1 MGDSMKHMINYS
13 NFSADELSGIL
24 ALALDMKADP
34 EKYAHAL
41 EEKKLYTL
49 FEKTSTRTFLSFA
62 TGITELGGSY
72 YNQNWQDSN
81 FALAEPVS
89 EIKYICR
96 NVDIIMA
103 RLMKNEM
110 VELFAE
116 HATVPFIN
124 GCDNSFHPCQ
134 ILADAMTLIEKFGS
148 LDVKLLY
155 VGAKNNVFNSLVEF
169 FAKMG
174 RGTLYGFTPIVNKT
188 VCGEEFYRAAAA
200 TGNYIELD
208 PTLSPAALRE
218 IARDMDAVY
227 TDTWIDMEFFND
239 PAYSE
244 KKREVLNKML
254 PYQVNEALMEGSH
267 AIVLHDMPIHA
278 EYEISQG
285 VMEKN
290 LEHILDQAENRRHTE
305 KALMYTLLKGDS
317 NGKTL

>member
-1 MGDSMKHMINYS
+1 MKHMINYS
-13 NFSADELSGIL
+13 NFSAGELAGIL
-24 ALALDMKADP
+24 SLALDMKAKP

-41 EEKKLYTL
+41 EGRKLYTL
-49 FEKTSTRTFLSFA
+49 FEKTSTRTFLSFTA
-62 TGITELGGSY
+62 GMTELGGSY
-72 YNQNWQDSN
+72 FKQNWRDSN
-81 FALAEPVS
+81 FGLAEPVS

-103 RLMKNEM
+103 RLIKNET
-110 VELFAE
+110 VELFGK

-174 RGTLYGFTPIVNKT
+174 RGRLYGFTPLVNNT
-188 VCGEEFYRAAAA
+188 VCGEDFYRAAAD
-200 TGNYIELD
+200 TGYYIELD
-208 PTLSPAALRE
+208 PRLSPAALRD

-239 PAYSE
+239 PAYGE
-244 KKREVLNKML
+244 KKREVLSKML
-254 PYQVNEALMEGSH
+254 PYQVNEALLTGSR

-278 EYEISQG
+278 GYEISQET
-285 VMEKN
+285 MEKN

-305 KALMYTLLKGDS
+305 KALMYTLLKGDC

>member
-1 MGDSMKHMINYS
+1 MKHMINYS
-13 NFSADELSGIL
+13 NFSADELEKIL
-24 ALALDMKADP
+24 TIALDMKAEP
-34 EKYAHAL
+34 KKYAHAL
-41 EEKKLYTL
+41 EGKKLYTL

-62 TGITELGGSY
+62 AGITELGGSY
-72 YNQNWQDSN
+72 YNQNWRDSN
-81 FALAEPVS
+81 FALAEPMS

-110 VELFAE
+110 VELFGK
-116 HATVPFIN
+116 HSTVPFIN

-148 LDVKLLY
+148 LDVKLMY
-155 VGAKNNVFNSLVEF
+155 IGAKNNVFNSLVEF

-174 RGTLYGFTPIVNKT
+174 RGTLYGFTPIVNNT
-188 VCGEEFYRAAAA
+188 ICGEDFYRTAAD
-200 TGNYIELD
+200 TGFYVELD
-208 PTLSPAALRE
+208 PSLTPANLRD

-239 PAYSE
+239 PAYSD
-244 KKREVLNKML
+244 KKREVLSKML
-254 PYQVNEALMEGSH
+254 PYQVRESLMEGSR

-278 EYEISQG
+278 GYEISQG

-317 NGKTL
+317 DGKKL